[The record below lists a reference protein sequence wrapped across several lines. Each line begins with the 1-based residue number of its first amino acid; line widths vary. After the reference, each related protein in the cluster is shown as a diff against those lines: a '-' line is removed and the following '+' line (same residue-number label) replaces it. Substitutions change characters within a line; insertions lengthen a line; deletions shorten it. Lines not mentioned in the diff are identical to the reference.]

1 MTISAVDDVAE
12 GTLKIKESDAKIEN
26 ENEQIKENVSR
37 DNQTCDKLNC
47 DKLNCNCDKNACVEK
62 SNVVVDPTCTEKLN
76 IKVDT
81 SVTNHPIYANKNSP
95 NKIKRLSS
103 YNPTGKTMNISA
115 FRKKKG
121 KYYVCAKLAASNV
134 ILFVDSAADL
144 SITDYATSRLGKVE
158 KLATPIKI
166 RSFDNNSVQEITE
179 STTLK
184 LHFGSVIAIMKFY
197 VCKTEFSIIGID
209 MLRNSKLNLSLN
221 TKTEIFWIDRYPVKT
236 ACSPE
241 EAAKEL
247 SMRMCENKVRKER
260 KMQERKQNWARSTH
274 KQIAKPYGLTDIE
287 VTTDYAMDPDCKS
300 VFLSLFDG
308 DDEIDEI
315 YVPSLMLHEAREKFY
330 ITVENKS
337 TNAIVFTKGTAI
349 GEVKKCTD
357 KPGRH
362 TVMSYDKTEV
372 QSVIK
377 SMRNLTCADISTE
390 QKTFFPAH
398 SGRNEAF
405 KVNKPEDENR
415 NFQNAITPERDKTDQ
430 KQAPN
435 RTREQQTNLFQYSK
449 TNFGQ
454 KTGTPEI
461 CKLGKKRKKRDN
473 SGYGRDRQ
481 NRRADSEREKYN
493 GQSDRLKR
501 REK

>member
-12 GTLKIKESDAKIEN
+12 GTLEIKESDAKIEN
-26 ENEQIKENVSR
+26 KNEQIKESASR
-37 DNQTCDKLNC
+37 DNQTCDKLNCDKLNCDKLNC

-62 SNVVVDPTCTEKLN
+62 SNVVDPTCTEKLN

-247 SMRMCENKVRKER
+247 SMRMCENKVY
-260 KMQERKQNWARSTH
+260 QQ
-274 KQIAKPYGLTDIE
+274 P
-287 VTTDYAMDPDCKS
+287 
-300 VFLSLFDG
+300 
-308 DDEIDEI
+308 
-315 YVPSLMLHEAREKFY
+315 
-330 ITVENKS
+330 
-337 TNAIVFTKGTAI
+337 
-349 GEVKKCTD
+349 
-357 KPGRH
+357 
-362 TVMSYDKTEV
+362 
-372 QSVIK
+372 
-377 SMRNLTCADISTE
+377 
-390 QKTFFPAH
+390 
-398 SGRNEAF
+398 
-405 KVNKPEDENR
+405 KV
-415 NFQNAITPERDKTDQ
+415 
-430 KQAPN
+430 
-435 RTREQQTNLFQYSK
+435 L
-449 TNFGQ
+449 
-454 KTGTPEI
+454 
-461 CKLGKKRKKRDN
+461 L
-473 SGYGRDRQ
+473 
-481 NRRADSEREKYN
+481 
-493 GQSDRLKR
+493 
-501 REK
+501 